1 MKKLHNLVRNC
12 KQLVFV
18 DLEGTQFSHE
28 LIAIGAIK
36 VTLTR
41 KGTIKRKSK
50 NFKHYVKPK
59 GAIGRYVR
67 KLTGITQELLD
78 EKGLEFEE
86 VMELFKKFVGRNADK
101 TKYVTFGNHDL
112 RIFQQSAKFSSN
124 PNNEFV
130 NQIAKRNIDLSAVI
144 SEYVR
149 NGRDTYSL
157 VNLCKLFGVPVI
169 EPAHDPLNDAL
180 MLAGLYDSFYLK
192 TDIIIEKYHEILKN
206 PSKFTRPHQKL
217 FQKLRRDGTVTLDD
231 FEKIVREEIE

>member
-1 MKKLHNLVRNC
+1 M
-12 KQLVFV
+12 
-18 DLEGTQFSHE
+18 
-28 LIAIGAIK
+28 
-36 VTLTR
+36 
-41 KGTIKRKSK
+41 
-50 NFKHYVKPK
+50 
-59 GAIGRYVR
+59 
-67 KLTGITQELLD
+67 
-78 EKGLEFEE
+78 
-86 VMELFKKFVGRNADK
+86 
-101 TKYVTFGNHDL
+101 
-112 RIFQQSAKFSSN
+112 
-124 PNNEFV
+124 
-130 NQIAKRNIDLSAVI
+130 
-144 SEYVR
+144 R